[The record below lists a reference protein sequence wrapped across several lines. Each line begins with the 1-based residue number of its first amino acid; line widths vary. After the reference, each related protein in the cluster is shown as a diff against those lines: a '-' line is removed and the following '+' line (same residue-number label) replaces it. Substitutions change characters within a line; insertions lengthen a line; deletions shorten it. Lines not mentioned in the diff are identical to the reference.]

1 MPSWFAKVFKGAE
14 EQTARNESPTAE
26 APADNN
32 QAQGEYISQLNPIL
46 DDDGEEDGGGTDLPE
61 PRAPRDIIEPPP
73 LMDGEEAGESAGG
86 IRIKAQVGEDFY
98 SCVFMV
104 DRPVLEG
111 YSAWFPFA
119 DMAAGRSPLAERLF
133 EVSGVASVL
142 IHGMNVTVTRDP
154 MIRDDWE
161 ETARAIGERIR
172 EHLTSGEPV
181 MSETFFEGLPSEE
194 AIKEELER
202 VIYTVINPG
211 IAAHSGAIALDRVE
225 GNTVYIQMMGGCQG
239 CAASTITLKQ
249 GIHQAFREAVPAIG
263 AILDETDHS
272 AGVNPYFKELPPGMS
287 ANA

>member
-46 DDDGEEDGGGTDLPE
+46 DDDDEEDDGGMDLPE

-73 LMDGEEAGESAGG
+73 LMDDEEAGESAGG